1 MVIDI
6 GMNVGIA
13 SLAFAENAMVK
24 EVHGFE
30 PFLAPFLRA
39 KQNFDLNPE
48 LSRKIKA
55 NNYGLSNKNE
65 KLIVKSDDLSTI
77 GTSIRGADEG
87 RIETI
92 EVRDASEELK
102 DYVQVARAR
111 NLRIVCKID
120 CEGSEFAIIES
131 LERSGMLRDIDAI
144 IMERHKWW
152 DRTKTVRDLI
162 DPLTRAG
169 FLTFDRTN
177 PTSEIGGIIFAVR
190 QLATPQSKQRS

>member
-1 MVIDI
+1 MQFGANFELGKRIVARYNEIRIYIDSSEDINIFFEIFFTNEYTFISPSDCMVIDI

-92 EVRDASEELK
+92 EVRP
-102 DYVQVARAR
+102 
-111 NLRIVCKID
+111 
-120 CEGSEFAIIES
+120 
-131 LERSGMLRDIDAI
+131 
-144 IMERHKWW
+144 
-152 DRTKTVRDLI
+152 DL
-162 DPLTRAG
+162 
-169 FLTFDRTN
+169 N
-177 PTSEIGGIIFAVR
+177 SK
-190 QLATPQSKQRS
+190 LALALAKH